1 MLVWSLIMKKVIWK
15 LILNNS
21 LNENSSDEINFPQ
34 LIKSFD
40 EKQTVLKESVFLSP
54 PTIGDCVPD
63 PATAIVSF
71 LSDEADSIYMNYTC
85 SYS

>member
-21 LNENSSDEINFPQ
+21 LNENSSEEINFPL

-40 EKQTVLKESVFLSP
+40 EKQTVFKSVFLSP